1 MCVALRTD
9 AAGLGA
15 LKTRQVRCHN
25 GPATCLSNPPYGDG
39 FNRDVVATAF
49 PDPVRNSAQTRTGGQ
64 PLKLL
69 IRAKPYN
76 ATIAAPNNPMD
87 VSWRAM
93 TMWFGTLVVTQLK
106 NSVNCVAGSVLDR
119 SSMTMAGGQRH
130 AL

>member
-1 MCVALRTD
+1 MEMVSTAPWWRPRSLTRS
-9 AAGLGA
+9 GA
-15 LKTRQVRCHN
+15 SHR
-25 GPATCLSNPPYGDG
+25 
-39 FNRDVVATAF
+39 
-49 PDPVRNSAQTRTGGQ
+49 PVRPVQ

-69 IRAKPYN
+69 VRAKPYN

-106 NSVNCVAGSVLDR
+106 NSVKCVAGSVLDR
-119 SSMTMAGGQRH
+119 SSMTIAGGLRD

>member
-1 MCVALRTD
+1 MEMVSTAPWWRPRSLTRS
-9 AAGLGA
+9 GA
-15 LKTRQVRCHN
+15 SHR
-25 GPATCLSNPPYGDG
+25 
-39 FNRDVVATAF
+39 
-49 PDPVRNSAQTRTGGQ
+49 PVRRGQ

-106 NSVNCVAGSVLDR
+106 NSVKCVAGLVLDR
-119 SSMTMAGGQRH
+119 SSMTMAGGLRDV
-130 AL
+130 L

>member
-1 MCVALRTD
+1 MEVMPTAQPWRPRSLTRSVASHR
-9 AAGLGA
+9 
-15 LKTRQVRCHN
+15 
-25 GPATCLSNPPYGDG
+25 
-39 FNRDVVATAF
+39 
-49 PDPVRNSAQTRTGGQ
+49 PVRRGQ

-106 NSVNCVAGSVLDR
+106 NSVKCVAGSVLDR
-119 SSMTMAGGQRH
+119 SSMTMAGGLRD